1 LLPYLARDDAMTDL
15 AARTKELALLIAALT
30 QTYHRMTS
38 SADLLHDRQAIGAA
52 ARSVLLLM
60 AKGQPLT
67 FTEIAAA
74 RSVSRQFVQRLAT
87 EMIVDGLLIADANP
101 RHKRSPKLRLSEKGN
116 RAVQAIYLRESII
129 MAQLGAGLSE
139 AEMRSARITL
149 QSLGEDMEALHE
161 SLIDRPVKIQAQP
174 SRT

>member
-1 LLPYLARDDAMTDL
+1 
-15 AARTKELALLIAALT
+15 
-30 QTYHRMTS
+30 
-38 SADLLHDRQAIGAA
+38 
-52 ARSVLLLM
+52 M

-67 FTEIAAA
+67 FTEIAVE

-116 RAVQAIYLRESII
+116 RAVQAIYLRESVI
-129 MAQLGAGLSE
+129 MAQLGTGLSE